1 MNVDPITT
9 EVVGSRLR
17 EIASSM
23 EYALYHSG
31 YSPILRESKDGTAG
45 LTDAEG
51 RVVIIGGGLQYHL
64 LAYEQSVRSVLQR
77 FPGAKLRPGD
87 SFVVNDPYICG
98 NAHAPDMVAVTP
110 AFH

>member
-31 YSPILRESKDGTAG
+31 YSPILRA
-45 LTDAEG
+45 LP
-51 RVVIIGGGLQYHL
+51 R
-64 LAYEQSVRSVLQR
+64 SVREPRL
-77 FPGAKLRPGD
+77 
-87 SFVVNDPYICG
+87 
-98 NAHAPDMVAVTP
+98 
-110 AFH
+110 